1 MWIIMYIYANTI
13 ATKAPIH
20 TQYNCQNIVN
30 AGDCQC
36 YCSLMRDIEGPV
48 NVLMKIRDH
57 ITY

>member
-1 MWIIMYIYANTI
+1 MYIYANTI